1 MKEVPMPE
9 EIAKALLLG
18 LSSIIYTFSDANTQK
33 WKKLGFPL
41 FPNADLRNSFRTAF
55 VDYSV

>member
-33 WKKLGFPL
+33 
-41 FPNADLRNSFRTAF
+41 
-55 VDYSV
+55 